1 MSGFKINREG
11 IRQMTRELEREFA
24 KHPVRVPIEVDS
36 QGDTWPLRSATT
48 VNNYHGPV
56 VTVNG
61 DGTQLAWNS
70 TSVHQSHER
79 VEQVAAGYEDLAQI
93 ITDLLAN
100 VDRLFAHPSR
110 RGGSP
115 SQRRCRAPAGD
126 YRRPGSGRDPTSRH
140 DDQGTSRPRMRRRR
154 RRGHRS
160 DRRAGERG
168 HRRHRTRP
176 ALLTGAR
183 SRVSNDCP
191 VRRASANRCYT
202 GDSGH
207 PTRGSS
213 GVFMGRSPWGN

>member
-100 VDRLFAHPSR
+100 VDRLSLTQ
-110 RGGSP
+110 GDVEDL
-115 SQRRCRAPAGD
+115 RANAD
-126 YRRPGSGRDPTSRH
+126 AVLQQVTTEDP
-140 DDQGTSRPRMRRRR
+140 DQGAI
-154 RRGHRS
+154 
-160 DRRAGERG
+160 RRAVMMIKGLLAPVGVGVGDAVTAQTAELASEVIVAIGR
-168 HRRHRTRP
+168 
-176 ALLTGAR
+176 AL
-183 SRVSNDCP
+183 P
-191 VRRASANRCYT
+191 
-202 GDSGH
+202 
-207 PTRGSS
+207 
-213 GVFMGRSPWGN
+213 F